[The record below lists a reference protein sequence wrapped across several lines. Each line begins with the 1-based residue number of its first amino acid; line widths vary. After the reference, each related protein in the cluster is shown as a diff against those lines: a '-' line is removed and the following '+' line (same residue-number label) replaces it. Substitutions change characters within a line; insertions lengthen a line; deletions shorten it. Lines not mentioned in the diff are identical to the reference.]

1 MVFAD
6 DATRS
11 LLTAGGEVEVS
22 QLVPVEALVP
32 AHVGEI
38 EDGEGKARKA
48 ADVYFVGG
56 VSPVAALAE
65 LLYALSTCGSCTSQ
79 SVCCSLTTMASIR
92 AIA

>member
-56 VSPVAALAE
+56 EPCSGVDGVIVCAIHVWELHVPVVS
-65 LLYALSTCGSCTSQ
+65 
-79 SVCCSLTTMASIR
+79 
-92 AIA
+92 